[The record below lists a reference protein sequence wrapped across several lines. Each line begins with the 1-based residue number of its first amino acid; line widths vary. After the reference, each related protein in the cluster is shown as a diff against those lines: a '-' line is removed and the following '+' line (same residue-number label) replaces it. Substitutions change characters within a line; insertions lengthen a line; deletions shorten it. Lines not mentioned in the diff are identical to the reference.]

1 MYDEKTLMIYKQ
13 FIQVEF
19 ANFRPT
25 DIEMLKTDYYKNKT
39 KDSLNIRYKI
49 LEPYQES
56 KKFFINKISK
66 KDKIRIEIPNILISK
81 INKELFKLHR
91 VKSSIDVF
99 AGSNSSGAEL
109 NHNASNIVTYY
120 ENEEKNNFYN
130 FSNPLNR
137 KEIYKDE
144 KDIKINSIDEIELIE
159 FADYLKKNSIA
170 NELYCYYNSL
180 EMILNDFYEP
190 ISNLSGYEDLNE
202 KSKEDEKDTD
212 KYLNLINEEKNLYKK
227 EKKLS
232 TNDFIYK
239 RVKESINQYLESF
252 DYINKNKEK
261 ENKLVNKLRNAQR
274 LLVKEEIRKL
284 MIQYPDYPKNYFFNS
299 LNDNFINYECA
310 HIVPVRESRSDTN
323 RLEEIADNNNCLL
336 LSPNLHSEYD
346 ANHINFDSNGVCYKK
361 GGMKLEE
368 LKIKKEWLNKKRKK
382 YLEKAFVSRNKKN
395 NNSI

>member
-25 DIEMLKTDYYKNKT
+25 DVEMLKTDYYKNKT
-39 KDSLNIRYKI
+39 KASLNIRYKI

-190 ISNLSGYEDLNE
+190 ISNLSGYENF
-202 KSKEDEKDTD
+202 SKENND
-212 KYLNLINEEKNLYKK
+212 KYLNLINEEKNLYKD
-227 EKKLS
+227 ETKLS
-232 TNDFIYK
+232 THDFIYK
-239 RVKESINQYLESF
+239 RVKESIDEYTKSF
-252 DYINKNKEK
+252 DYINKDKNK

-274 LLVKEEIRKL
+274 LLVKEEIREL
-284 MIQYPDYPKNYFFNS
+284 MTQYPNYCKNYFFNS
-299 LNDNFINYECA
+299 LDDKFINYECA
-310 HIVPVRESRSDTN
+310 HIIPVKESRSDIN

-346 ANHINFDSNGVCYKK
+346 KNYINFDSNGDCYKK

-368 LKIKKEWLNKKRKK
+368 LKIKKEWLNEKRKK
-382 YLEKAFVSRNKKN
+382 YLKKAFVSRNKKN